1 MDVVSTPWEQRQ
13 RLAEIELEVT
23 LWEAQGREEQALRVV
38 VDHLRTGGEPALMAP
53 ERLDTLFQL
62 AHLGD
67 LVPAWGHARWVL
79 QQAARSR
86 APGMVDLADEA
97 EARSEEL
104 RWGPGDRVAYPLD
117 PERDW
122 VRRQLLLHDLGG
134 LRRFL
139 DHVASPRL
147 VARAGRVRDWADVPM
162 RGLRLLDAGDRLL
175 RWRDLATGEEHVVPD
190 IGSAHFVGVGQ
201 HAVGR
206 LVPVEGGEML
216 ESVPLDV
223 PAHTAHRVASHP
235 AGWLDAVAEAWHD
248 PDPEQEPL
256 DLEHDFGTL
265 SDVPQ
270 VWQGWLLS
278 LVEHDHGWAA
288 EPPPE
293 GDDPEA
299 VLRRVR
305 REQRACFALVHDA
318 LAGDLQRRLARMDF
332 EEPVDPWPVVGRV
345 LLQAPALG
353 PLVAGEDPLS
363 RGELRRLAGLV
374 PEPAAAP
381 CRHLLARDEAA

>member
-1 MDVVSTPWEQRQ
+1 MQRH

-23 LWEAQGREEQALRVV
+23 LWEAQGLEEQALRVV
-38 VDHLRTGGEPALMAP
+38 VDHLRSGGGPVLMTA

-67 LVPAWGHARWVL
+67 LAPAWARSRWAL

-86 APGMVDLADEA
+86 APGMTDLADEA
-97 EARSEEL
+97 EARSYAVRRGSGAL
-104 RWGPGDRVAYPLD
+104 ATWPID

-122 VRRQLLLHDLGG
+122 VRRQLLLHELGG

-139 DHVASPRL
+139 DEVASPRL
-147 VARAGRVRDWADVPM
+147 VARAGRVREWASAPM
-162 RGLRLLDAGDRLL
+162 RGLRLLDAVDRRL
-175 RWRDLATGEEHVVPD
+175 RWRDLATGAEHVVPD
-190 IGSAHFVGVGQ
+190 IGSAHFVGVGR

-206 LVPVEGGEML
+206 LVPVAGGEML

-223 PAHTAHRVASHP
+223 PAHTAHRVARHP
-235 AGWLDAVAEAWHD
+235 AEWLDAVAEAWHD

-270 VWQGWLLS
+270 AWQGWLLS
-278 LVEHDHGWAA
+278 LVEQDHGWAA
-288 EPPPE
+288 EPPL
-293 GDDPEA
+293 DDDDEEA
-299 VLRRVR
+299 VRRRVR
-305 REQRACFALVHDA
+305 REQRVCFALVHDA
-318 LAGDLQRRLARMDF
+318 LAGVLQRRLARMDF
-332 EEPVDPWPVVGRV
+332 EDPVDPWPVVGRV

-353 PLVAGEDPLS
+353 PLVAGDDPLS
-363 RGELRRLAGLV
+363 RGELRRLAALV
-374 PEPAAAP
+374 PEPAAAL